1 VRAVPFVVLLAASFL
16 QAANVETDFDPAVD
30 FTGFQSFSFIG
41 GQELTRTGLLSD
53 PTIRERLKNFIA
65 GAMEPRG
72 LHEVPTDQKYSLAVR
87 YWVARQQ
94 KNEETVVL
102 SPDPFLAGYPAYW
115 TGPWGW
121 SYEEYVI
128 HHYVQGTLVIDL
140 IDPATKDLVWRTF
153 LRQKI
158 EDREKAYREAKQNL
172 AKSFAMFP
180 PSAQE
185 KEKMRG
191 QRAKLAKKYGGS
203 YAN

>member
-1 VRAVPFVVLLAASFL
+1 M

-53 PTIRERLKNFIA
+53 PSIRERLKNFIA

>member
-1 VRAVPFVVLLAASFL
+1 MRAVPFVVLLAASFL

-53 PTIRERLKNFIA
+53 PSIRERLKNFIA

-102 SPDPFLAGYPAYW
+102 SPDPFLAGYPAFW

>member
-1 VRAVPFVVLLAASFL
+1 MRAVPFVVLLAASFL
-16 QAANVETDFDPAVD
+16 QAANVETDFDPGVD

-53 PTIRERLKNFIA
+53 PSIRERLKNFIA

>member
-1 VRAVPFVVLLAASFL
+1 VRAVPFVVLLAATFL

-53 PTIRERLKNFIA
+53 PSIRERLKNFIA

-102 SPDPFLAGYPAYW
+102 SPDPFLAGYPAFW
-115 TGPWGW
+115 AGPWGW

-180 PSAQE
+180 PSARE